1 MLLRKLDRVNVPS
14 CASCIEEPLAVAAI
28 SLAEKAAK
36 PILIRLLE
44 ASQTAAIFRLLN
56 LSQ

>member
-28 SLAEKAAK
+28 SLAKKAAK

-44 ASQTAAIFRLLN
+44 A
-56 LSQ
+56 